1 MAIFLK
7 KEYQL
12 DYKSLR
18 LNKEKSGQVR
28 FLTPENFGECY
39 SDHIKLAPDFNLIYL
54 RYSPV
59 CDLTIKESNNPHNSQ
74 VLVITL
80 GLHGKSCY
88 EATQPEPAIN
98 FTSGY
103 TTINAFN
110 RCTGQRQYKS
120 GEKTTQLR
128 LVIGEK
134 LLHQYIGE
142 KGANSLLGIGQ
153 LNQLLHQKTS
163 PTSLSHASIL
173 VRLINNH
180 STGANK
186 LMLHKHSLSLL
197 SELVDV
203 LLPQPKRNG
212 QKLSQ
217 DEIKKLEKVQDIML
231 QQMEKPL
238 TEEYL
243 CTVVGMNKSKLRE
256 GFSYLFNTTP
266 HKMLLEVR
274 MRKAHLMLELGYQV
288 AQTAWNVG
296 YGHPNNFSI
305 AFSNFFGYSP
315 KFIHQKNKF
324 AINRN

>member
-1 MAIFLK
+1 MNTLLK

-18 LNKEKSGQVR
+18 LNKGKSGQVR
-28 FLTPENFGECY
+28 FQTLENLGECY
-39 SDHIKLAPDFNLIYL
+39 SDHIELADNFNLIYL

-88 EATQPEPAIN
+88 ETTQSTPAIN
-98 FTSGY
+98 FTAGY
-103 TTINAFN
+103 TTINAFH
-110 RCTGQRQYKS
+110 RSTGQRHYKS
-120 GEKTTQLR
+120 GETTAQLR

-142 KGANSLLGIGQ
+142 KSANSLLGNGQ

-163 PTSLSHASIL
+163 RASLSHASIL
-173 VRLINNH
+173 VRHINSH
-180 STGANK
+180 SAGINK
-186 LMLHKHSLSLL
+186 LILHTHSLCLL
-197 SELVDV
+197 SELVGV
-203 LLPQPKRNG
+203 ILPQPKRSG

-217 DEIKKLEKVQDIML
+217 DEIQKLEQVQDIMQ

-243 CTVVGMNKSKLRE
+243 CTVVGMNKCKLRE

-266 HKMLLEVR
+266 HKMLLEMR
-274 MRKAHLMLELGYQV
+274 MRKAHLMLESGYQV
-288 AQTAWNVG
+288 AQTAWSVG

-305 AFSNFFGYSP
+305 AFSKFFGYPP
-315 KFIHQKNKF
+315 KFVYKKH
-324 AINRN
+324 

>member
-1 MAIFLK
+1 MAVFLK

-12 DYKSLR
+12 DYKNLR
-18 LNKEKSGQVR
+18 LNKGKSGQIR
-28 FLTPENFGECY
+28 FLTPEDFGECY
-39 SDHIKLAPDFNLIYL
+39 SDHIELARDFNLIYL

-59 CDLTIKESNNPHNSQ
+59 CNLTIKESNNPHNSQ

-88 EATQPEPAIN
+88 ETTQPAPTVN
-98 FTSGY
+98 FTTGY

-120 GEKTTQLR
+120 GETTAQLR

-134 LLHQYIGE
+134 LLRQYIGE
-142 KGANSLLGIGQ
+142 KSANSLLGIGQ

-173 VRLINNH
+173 VRHINYH
-180 STGANK
+180 STGVNK
-186 LMLHKHSLSLL
+186 LMLHTHSLCLL
-197 SELVDV
+197 SELVSV

-217 DEIKKLEKVQDIML
+217 DEIQKLEHVQDIML

-243 CTVVGMNKSKLRE
+243 CTIVGMNKCKLRE

-266 HKMLLEVR
+266 HKMLLEIR

-288 AQTAWNVG
+288 AQTAWSVG

-315 KFIHQKNKF
+315 KFIYQKQ
-324 AINRN
+324 

>member
-1 MAIFLK
+1 MNTLLK
-7 KEYQL
+7 KEYQI

-18 LNKEKSGQVR
+18 LNKGRSGQVR
-28 FLTPENFGECY
+28 LQTLENLGECY
-39 SDHIKLAPDFNLIYL
+39 SDHIDLADDFNLIYL

-88 EATQPEPAIN
+88 ETTQTAQAVN
-98 FTSGY
+98 FTAGY
-103 TTINAFN
+103 TTINAFH
-110 RCTGQRQYKS
+110 RSTGQRHYKS
-120 GEKTTQLR
+120 GETTAQLR

-134 LLHQYIGE
+134 LLHQYVGE
-142 KGANSLLGIGQ
+142 ISANSLLGNGQ

-163 PTSLSHASIL
+163 HASLSHASIL
-173 VRLINNH
+173 VRHINSH
-180 STGANK
+180 SAGINK
-186 LMLHKHSLSLL
+186 LILHTHSLCLL
-197 SELVDV
+197 SELADFI
-203 LLPQPKRNG
+203 LPQPKNSG

-217 DEIKKLEKVQDIML
+217 DEIQKLEQVQDIMQ

-243 CTVVGMNKSKLRE
+243 CTVVGMNKCKLRE

-266 HKMLLEVR
+266 HKRLLEMR
-274 MRKAHLMLELGYQV
+274 MRKAHLMLESGYQV
-288 AQTAWNVG
+288 AQTAWSVG

-305 AFSNFFGYSP
+305 AFSKFFGYPP
-315 KFIHQKNKF
+315 KFVYKKH
-324 AINRN
+324 